1 MAGAASRF
9 VPDDVSP
16 SAVARYNRTMRTA
29 LLLLVLFGC
38 AAGAKRPAYD
48 ATPTSVVA
56 QRQALNE
63 PVRAVQA
70 ESITLSSRSVG
81 GMLAAGP
88 ATPPTAQVMRPA
100 EPRSPEQLVIE
111 AWLEMQTEEVT
122 ATAAAVRR
130 QVEAGGGR
138 VVSENLIGPPGKASS
153 AAMELRVP
161 PGSANALLDWIGQQG
176 VVESRRVLASDVSK
190 QLFEQELAIQNLTLT
205 MTRLQKIA
213 EGDIPMKDLLELEK
227 EMTRVR
233 GEIERIKGEQ
243 RFLVDRVQFAT
254 ISLTLEREG
263 GPVEFAPHARIHPG
277 LRVAMLSLL
286 DPEGRERTRPGGGVT
301 IHVARYMTLDLDI
314 FPKRDGGESRAVIA
328 TVGSALYSSFLG
340 NGHRRFGNPY
350 VGYRLG
356 YGYLSDHS
364 AFAVAGELGIE
375 LFKHEYLLVEAAARA
390 TAFLRSDNSDVALHA
405 FVGFAVPF

>member
-1 MAGAASRF
+1 
-9 VPDDVSP
+9 
-16 SAVARYNRTMRTA
+16 MRA
-29 LLLLVLFGC
+29 LLLLALLGC
-38 AAGAKRPAYD
+38 AAASKRPSYD

-56 QRQALNE
+56 QRRALE
-63 PVRAVQA
+63 QPVRAASA
-70 ESITLSSRSVG
+70 ERRISLSAGALG
-81 GMLAAGP
+81 GMLAQGP
-88 ATPPTAQVMRPA
+88 ATPPTAQVMQSA
-100 EPRSPEQLVIE
+100 EAPSPEKLVIE

-130 QVEAGGGR
+130 QVEASGGR

-161 PGSANALLDWIGQQG
+161 PASANTLLEWIGQQG

-190 QLFEQELAIQNLTLT
+190 QLFEQELALQNLALT
-205 MTRLQKIA
+205 MARLQKIA

-227 EMTRVR
+227 ELTRVR

-243 RFLVDRVQFAT
+243 RFLIDRVQFAT
-254 ISLTLEREG
+254 ITLTLKREG
-263 GPVEFAPHARIHPG
+263 GPIELSPHARIHPG

-286 DPEGRERTRPGGGVT
+286 DPEGRERTRPGGGLT
-301 IHVARYMTLDLDI
+301 IHIARYLTFDLDI

-328 TVGSALYSSFLG
+328 TLGSALYSSFLG
-340 NGHRRFGNPY
+340 NGRRQFGNPY

-356 YGYLSDHS
+356 YGFLSDQS
-364 AFAVAGELGIE
+364 AVAVAGELGIE

-405 FVGFAVPF
+405 FIGFAVPF